1 MVTTLNMNGLT
12 APTSSLNSLEKWSM
26 VNQTLNQYKIAVL
39 ALQETHLDQE
49 TADRIKQCFGKKMHI
64 EYSQDLVAPH
74 TTASVTFI
82 INRTLI
88 APSTVKV
95 HALHA
100 SRALAL
106 KINWL
111 ESESTNFLNIY
122 APVNKGAHPR
132 FWDDIEKKH
141 LDHRLP
147 RLDFL
152 LGDFNVTKDTIDRAP
167 VKTDDQLATD
177 KLRDTRLAWDVRDT
191 WRLDNPDEKA
201 FTYKSQRERTGNQI
215 MPR

>member
-1 MVTTLNMNGLT
+1 MNGLM
-12 APTSSLNSLEKWSM
+12 APTSGLNALEKWSM

-49 TADRIKQCFGKKMHI
+49 TTDRIKQCFGKKMHI
-64 EYSQDLVAPH
+64 EYSQDPGTPC
-74 TTASVTFI
+74 TTAGVTFV

-88 APSTVKV
+88 APSTIKV
-95 HALHA
+95 HTLHA

-122 APVNKGAHPR
+122 ALVNKGAHPK
-132 FWDDIEKKH
+132 FWDNIDKKC
-141 LDHRLP
+141 LDYGLP

-152 LGDFNVTKDTIDRAP
+152 LGDFNVTEDAIDRAP
-167 VKTDDQLATD
+167 VKMDDQPATD
-177 KLRDTRLAWDVRDT
+177 KLRDTRLAWNVRDA
-191 WRLDNPDEKA
+191 WRQTTQMKRPP
-201 FTYKSQRERTGNQI
+201 RTEQT
-215 MPR
+215 